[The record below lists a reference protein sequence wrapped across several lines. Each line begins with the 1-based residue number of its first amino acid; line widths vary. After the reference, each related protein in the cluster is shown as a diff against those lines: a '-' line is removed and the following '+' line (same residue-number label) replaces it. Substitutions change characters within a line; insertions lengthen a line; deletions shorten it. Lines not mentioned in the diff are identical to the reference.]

1 MQINEEYMVKSE
13 SVACTE
19 KTSRPP
25 IRGRVVYIHPQGRYA
40 ALGFVGIHGNFREC
54 YFPGQLTEKNRVK

>member
-1 MQINEEYMVKSE
+1 MQIGEEYIVKSE

-25 IRGRVVYIHPQGRYA
+25 IRGRVVFVHPKGRYA
-40 ALGFVGIHGNFREC
+40 ALEFAGIHDNFREC
-54 YFPGQLTEKNRVK
+54 FFPDQLTAKNRVK